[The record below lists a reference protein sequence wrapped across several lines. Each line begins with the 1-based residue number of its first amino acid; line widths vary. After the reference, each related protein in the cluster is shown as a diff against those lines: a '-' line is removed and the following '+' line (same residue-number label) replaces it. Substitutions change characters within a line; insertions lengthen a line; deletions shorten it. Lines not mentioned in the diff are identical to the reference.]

1 MTHLPALVTDSQ
13 WSGLKRFTDARIAL
27 GRAGHSLP
35 TSAHLNFQLA
45 HAQARDAVHL
55 PFDSAGVAHAVEM
68 MGLPSLVLNS
78 AASDRN
84 TYLQRPDLG
93 RRLCSQSLERL
104 RCCADGHA
112 DQSGF
117 DLGFVIT
124 DGLSALA
131 IHQNAVLL
139 LTATAARLKADDT
152 YQWSMAPIVLVEQ
165 GRVAIGDEVGQV
177 IGARIV
183 VVLIGERPGLSSPDS
198 MGVYITSGPKVG
210 LHDAKRNCISNVR
223 PAGLP
228 VEAAAEK
235 LQYLLTQARSLGLT
249 GIELKDES
257 GSTNAIEQNNSAR
270 IGNASIWKS

>member
-1 MTHLPALVTDSQ
+1 
-13 WSGLKRFTDARIAL
+13 
-27 GRAGHSLP
+27 
-35 TSAHLNFQLA
+35 
-45 HAQARDAVHL
+45 
-55 PFDSAGVAHAVEM
+55 
-68 MGLPSLVLNS
+68 
-78 AASDRN
+78 
-84 TYLQRPDLG
+84 
-93 RRLCSQSLERL
+93 
-104 RCCADGHA
+104 
-112 DQSGF
+112 
-117 DLGFVIT
+117 LGFVIT

-139 LTATAARLKADDT
+139 LTATAARLKADAT